1 MDFGRAVKRRIKAAL
16 PPAFF
21 LSLVAYFAWNT
32 DQGPH
37 GRRTYT
43 EQLSLLSQAQS
54 DQQTALAEQGAW
66 SQRVS
71 GLRDGGLDLDTLDA
85 RARAML
91 NLADPRDIVVPYGPH
106 DKLY

>member
-54 DQQTALAEQGAW
+54 DQQTALSEQAAW
-66 SQRVS
+66 AHRVS
-71 GLRDGGLDLDTLDA
+71 GLRDDGLDLDTLDA

-91 NLADPRDIVVPYGPH
+91 NLADPRDIVVPYGPR